1 MKLLAILLSVIFLAS
16 CQSSQEVTADDIIQ
30 SSINR
35 TYSHPK
41 VEIIT
46 SKGNIIA
53 ELYEDKAPNTVANFI
68 SLAESGFYT
77 DMKFHRILMGFM
89 AQGGC
94 PNSKAGANGRSG
106 TGGPGYTIAEEY
118 HRSLKHGPGM
128 LTMARKRAPGS
139 TGSQFC
145 IFFTE
150 APGLD
155 GQYTVF
161 GKVIKGMDVV
171 RKLNEIGAARDPQPP
186 KETVRFTVKVLSKN
200 NHPYSVKKN

>member
-1 MKLLAILLSVIFLAS
+1 MARFLIALCLLIALPVSAATNVL
-16 CQSSQEVTADDIIQ
+16 VTTNLGDFTIQ
-30 SSINR
+30 LN
-35 TYSHPK
+35 
-41 VEIIT
+41 E
-46 SKGNIIA
+46 
-53 ELYEDKAPNTVANFI
+53 EKAPISSKNFLRYVEEGNYNGTI
-68 SLAESGFYT
+68 
-77 DMKFHRILMGFM
+77 FHRVIPGFM

-186 KETVRFTVKVLSKN
+186 KETVRFTIKVLSKN